1 MRRRKTPAE
10 KQGLQ
15 DIRPTIWIGRSG
27 ITPGI
32 VVEIENQMKTR
43 KIIKIKWLESA
54 EVDPYMVA
62 QETGT
67 VLLQIR
73 GHTFIL
79 GDRSVYSGN

>member
-1 MRRRKTPAE
+1 MKRRKTPAAR
-10 KQGLQ
+10 QGLQ

-32 VVEIENQMKTR
+32 VIEIENQIKTR
-43 KIIKIKWLESA
+43 KIIKVKWLESA
-54 EVDPYMVA
+54 EVDPYLVA
-62 QETGT
+62 RQTGT

-79 GDRSVYSGN
+79 GDRSVHPGT